1 MEGRPM
7 SEHIVAPADLHLS
20 HIELTPANTPKQDPQ
35 VPAEV
40 SAEQIQ
46 AVDEAFKAQQH
57 SDAAGLL
64 MLWTSLPLML
74 EMAKDHFRKEEP
86 EEEPRPQAD
95 EE

>member
-1 MEGRPM
+1 M

-35 VPAEV
+35 VPVEV
-40 SAEQIQ
+40 STEQIQ
-46 AVDEAFKAQQH
+46 AVDEAFKAQQ

-64 MLWTSLPLML
+64 MLWTSMPLML
-74 EMAKDHFRKEEP
+74 EIAKDHFRREEP
-86 EEEPRPQAD
+86 EEESRPRAD

>member
-1 MEGRPM
+1 M

-40 SAEQIQ
+40 SAEQIH
-46 AVDEAFKAQQH
+46 AVDEAFKAQQ

-64 MLWTSLPLML
+64 MLLSPILMRIINL
-74 EMAKDHFRKEEP
+74 ACSGDSHPKVG
-86 EEEPRPQAD
+86 
-95 EE
+95 